1 MVLRWWETQKACFC
15 VELAAI
21 MDQLP
26 EQNKEG
32 CILKETHISGSH
44 WSDGTFWEAV
54 FAAAVRA
61 SCFLASAWVWKMCL
75 LKPRKCSRG
84 AEPSAHALSYSSTT
98 VHSTWLFLTLGVSV

>member
-1 MVLRWWETQKACFC
+1 M
-15 VELAAI
+15 ELAAV

-61 SCFLASAWVWKMCL
+61 SCFLASAWVHML
-75 LKPRKCSRG
+75 AEAREST
-84 AEPSAHALSYSSTT
+84 AEEPSLQP
-98 VHSTWLFLTLGVSV
+98 TL